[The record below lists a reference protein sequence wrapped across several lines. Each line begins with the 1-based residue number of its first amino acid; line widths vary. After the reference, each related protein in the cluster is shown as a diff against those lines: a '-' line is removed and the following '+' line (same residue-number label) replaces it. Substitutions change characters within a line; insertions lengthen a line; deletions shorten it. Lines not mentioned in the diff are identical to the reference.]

1 MSCTIVLYRLYDVA
15 DNIDLNKAQALWTAS
30 NQISS
35 RLRLSRV
42 SPKAIAFK
50 APPLTVELGTQEIP
64 VAGRNFA
71 VDTKA
76 HLYDFGVIS
85 LMLRLDLPR
94 DIPYEEYLD
103 LAIATDHLPEDRIQQ
118 FAERVLDTVQAALLN
133 RRPPEFDEDFTVY
146 YFREWKDW
154 DIVPLLLRDR
164 NPVNEETRQETLANR
179 LSYADDV
186 AYLAWDSAFIYDSSG
201 SMDIPDLLEFANAQ
215 YLELRYYDG
224 LLEHGIVSMYDA
236 IEDANVKTRFNKLG
250 KYRRIRRQ
258 LLEQMADVTEI
269 TSRITNALR
278 VTEDVFYA
286 RVYGVYLRLL
296 RVSDWKNSI
305 TEKVE
310 IIQHSYN
317 QLSDEVVT
325 SRSEVM
331 ELTVILLILIEIILT
346 LWEFSRQ

>member
-1 MSCTIVLYRLYDVA
+1 MSCTLVLYRLYDVA
-15 DNIDLNKAQALWTAS
+15 DNIDLNKAQSLWSAS

-35 RLRLSRV
+35 RLRLARV

-50 APPLTVELGTQEIP
+50 VPPLTVELGTQEIP
-64 VAGRNFA
+64 VAGRNYA
-71 VDTKA
+71 VETKA
-76 HLYDFGVIS
+76 RLYDFGVIS
-85 LMLRLDLPR
+85 LTLRLDLPR

-103 LAIATDHLPEDRIQQ
+103 LAIATEHLPEDRIQQ
-118 FAERVLDTVQAALLN
+118 FAERVLDTIHAALLN

-154 DIVPLLLRDR
+154 DIVPLLLKDR
-164 NPVNEETRQETLANR
+164 NPVNEETRQETMANR
-179 LSYADDV
+179 LSYANDV
-186 AYLAWDSAFIYDSSG
+186 AYLAWDSAFIYDPSG
-201 SMDIPDLLEFANAQ
+201 SMEIPDLLEFANAQ
-215 YLELRYYDG
+215 YLELRYYDT
-224 LLEHGIVSMYDA
+224 LLEQGIVRMYEA
-236 IEDANVKTRFNKLG
+236 IEDANVKTGISKLG

-258 LLEQMADVTEI
+258 LLELMADVTAI

-296 RVSDWKNSI
+296 RVSDWKESI

-310 IIQHSYN
+310 IIQHTYN
-317 QLSDEVVT
+317 QLNDEVVT

-331 ELTVILLILIEIILT
+331 ELTVILLILFEILLT
-346 LWEFSRQ
+346 LWEYAH